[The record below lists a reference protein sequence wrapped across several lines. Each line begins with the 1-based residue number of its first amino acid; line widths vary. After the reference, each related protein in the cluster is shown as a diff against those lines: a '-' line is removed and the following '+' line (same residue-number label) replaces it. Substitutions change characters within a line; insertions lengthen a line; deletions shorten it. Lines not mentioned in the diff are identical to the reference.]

1 MCGRLRSSG
10 SLRAARG
17 SAGRERLEP
26 GTPSVPLCRRSVPV
40 CLCESGAGPGHIQHP
55 LPRELLCLEGP
66 SGGAKSPSSRTE
78 SPRETVPRAR
88 EAGREGRTKG
98 AVPSL
103 GRAAATSH
111 GTGWWRA
118 PVPEE
123 LGWTSRER
131 VLEQLGGSRCGD
143 RLHGQTDRPAWERG
157 RREEQERWWRG
168 WREKVQREG
177 RRGNRL
183 APGVTQGEGRAP
195 PNNTD

>member
-26 GTPSVPLCRRSVPV
+26 GAPSVPLCRRSVPV
-40 CLCESGAGPGHIQHP
+40 RLCESGAGPGHVQHP

-66 SGGAKSPSSRTE
+66 SGGAKGPSSRKE
-78 SPRETVPRAR
+78 SPPETVPRAR

-118 PVPEE
+118 PAPEE

-131 VLEQLGGSRCGD
+131 VLEQLGGSRCAD
-143 RLHGQTDRPAWERG
+143 RLHGQTDRQTCLG
-157 RREEQERWWRG
+157 KRE
-168 WREKVQREG
+168 
-177 RRGNRL
+177 
-183 APGVTQGEGRAP
+183 EGRAGEMVEGLEGEGEEGR
-195 PNNTD
+195 